1 MNWIKIKKKLLQ
13 FGIEFILVYT
23 TFQLTQESID
33 LCNHKQ
39 IIEYEDIIDDFVK
52 LMKKQ
57 GIENPIEIFDYYN
70 YALWNGYLSNQH
82 TYQYNGDRD
91 IFFSN
96 QGLTCITGHGV
107 CLNKADFLTS
117 IYKEYGYDAH
127 TILCYI
133 DVDEEFNVTP
143 IRTNSSIQRK
153 VSDNKETKNLNKLL
167 DILKPI
173 TVLTGNHAITCVEYE
188 GDFYYLDST
197 NLEYLQKIDKN
208 TMEIINGEGSL
219 DIRYLTTMFFENISS
234 LKIINND
241 NFDYSKLLEDDN
253 VTIDL
258 EKLEQFY
265 NDNSNKYELVSKQ
278 LEHKNQIIIYII
290 CSIILSNGIEKL
302 NKKGQVILK
311 KVTKT
316 RSKEEI
322 NKVKKLKK

>member
-13 FGIEFILVYT
+13 FGIEFVLVYT
-23 TFQLTQESID
+23 TFQLTQEAID

-39 IIEYEDIIDDFVK
+39 IIEYEDIIDDFVA

-57 GIENPIEIFDYYN
+57 GIKEPIEIFDCYN

-96 QGLTCITGHGV
+96 PGLTCITGNGV
-107 CLNKADFLTS
+107 CLNKADLLTS
-117 IYKEYGYDAH
+117 IYKEYGYDAY

-133 DVDEEFNVTP
+133 DIDKEFNITP

-153 VSDNKETKNLNKLL
+153 ISDNKETKILNKLL
-167 DILKPI
+167 DILKPL

-219 DIRYLTTMFFENISS
+219 DIRYLTTMFFENIGS
-234 LKIINND
+234 LEIINND
-241 NFDYSKLLEDDN
+241 NFDYSELLEDDN
-253 VTIDL
+253 VIIDL
-258 EKLEQFY
+258 EKLEKFY
-265 NDNSNKYELVSKQ
+265 NANSNKYELV
-278 LEHKNQIIIYII
+278 
-290 CSIILSNGIEKL
+290 ILSCVLLIF
-302 NKKGQVILK
+302 ILS
-311 KVTKT
+311 TIFAI
-316 RSKEEI
+316 SNFSSSLFCI
-322 NKVKKLKK
+322 LLFLL

>member
-13 FGIEFILVYT
+13 FGIEFVLVYT

-33 LCNHKQ
+33 LCNRKQ
-39 IIEYEDIIDDFVK
+39 IIEYEDVIDDFVD

-57 GIENPIEIFDYYN
+57 GIKEPIEIFDYYN

-96 QGLTCITGHGV
+96 PGLACITGNGV

-117 IYKEYGYDAH
+117 IYKEYGYNAH
-127 TILCYI
+127 TILCYK
-133 DVDEEFNVTP
+133 
-143 IRTNSSIQRK
+143 RK
-153 VSDNKETKNLNKLL
+153 ISDNKETEKLNKLL
-167 DILKPI
+167 DILKPL

-208 TMEIINGEGSL
+208 TMKIINGEGSL
-219 DIRYLTTMFFENISS
+219 DIRYLTTTFFGDISS
-234 LKIINND
+234 LEIINND

-253 VTIDL
+253 VVIDL

-265 NDNSNKYELVSKQ
+265 IANSNKYELVSKQ
-278 LEHKNQIIIYII
+278 LEHKNQVIIYII
-290 CSIILSNGIEKL
+290 CSIILTRAINNL
-302 NKKGQVILK
+302 NKKGRIILE

-316 RSKEEI
+316 TEKEEVK
-322 NKVKKLKK
+322 KVKKLKR